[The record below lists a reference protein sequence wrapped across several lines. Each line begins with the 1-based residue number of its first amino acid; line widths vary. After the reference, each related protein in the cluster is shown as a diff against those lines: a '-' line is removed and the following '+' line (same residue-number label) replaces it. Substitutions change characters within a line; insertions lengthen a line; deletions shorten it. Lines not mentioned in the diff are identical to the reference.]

1 MTIVEQFGIKIS
13 SFTPSS
19 EVLGHLMKMKKKKK
33 NNNDDENSKIAYERN
48 FLCEETKIRMA
59 RERSVSEI
67 CEVLRLC

>member
-1 MTIVEQFGIKIS
+1 M
-13 SFTPSS
+13 
-19 EVLGHLMKMKKKKK
+19 LGHLLKMKKKKK

-67 CEVLRLC
+67 CEILRLC

>member
-1 MTIVEQFGIKIS
+1 M
-13 SFTPSS
+13 
-19 EVLGHLMKMKKKKK
+19 LGHLLKMKKKKK